1 LINFYNYKRIHRLAQ
16 LCIFVLISALPLYS
30 NAKDPDFGLSA
41 QPSVLSLSSLSSPT
55 LHLLLQKVTAD
66 HPQVKSQIQSLLAA
80 GMDRKITQQA
90 YWPTPSITM
99 ERAQTQGP
107 DPAYMG
113 SSQVLTFRLQ
123 QPLWTG
129 GRLTA
134 QSDKA
139 RITQAIE
146 HARLIE
152 IQQSLALKTLQAWA
166 DVVMAQRQQQVLQKS
181 EAVQTQLLQK
191 ITRRAEQGLSPLN
204 EVNYANLRLVQVRQ
218 DRLTALQ
225 QENQAWIRLTQWVP
239 EAKDLGQALF
249 NPDQKMGAA
258 DGLAMAHALNRQ
270 TLPHWEAISLANS
283 PLILRLEHGAQL
295 QLAELAE
302 KRAAL
307 QPEVYVRAEH
317 QRGSYTYA
325 NMPNSNRV
333 FVGLSASTG
342 AGLGLAY
349 QLAALQNKHD
359 GALEEIV
366 AARRSVL
373 EAIQTEFVNANA
385 RQSKAEMLLLNLES
399 SQEIQAAWERQFING
414 KKSWIDVMNAA
425 RETSQAELA
434 VIENEMAWL
443 QSLGR
448 LHIQAY
454 GTPAAYAESSP

>member
-1 LINFYNYKRIHRLAQ
+1 LINFHKYKRIYRLSL
-16 LCIFVLISALPLYS
+16 LCIFVLISAQPLYS
-30 NAKDPDFGLSA
+30 NAKDPEFGLVA
-41 QPSVLSLSSLSSPT
+41 QPSVFSVLSPLLP
-55 LHLLLQKVTAD
+55 LLLQKVTAE
-66 HPQVKSQIQSLLAA
+66 HPQVQSQIQNLQAA
-80 GMDRKITQQA
+80 GMEVKVTQQA
-90 YWPTPSITM
+90 YWPTPSMTL
-99 ERAQTQGP
+99 ERAQTQWP

-134 QSDKA
+134 QSNKA
-139 RITQAIE
+139 IATQAIE
-146 HARLIE
+146 QARLLE

-166 DVVMAQRQQQVLQKS
+166 EVVMAQRQQQVLEKS
-181 EAVQTQLLQK
+181 ETVQTQLLQK

-204 EVNYANLRLVQVRQ
+204 EVNYASLRLVQVRQ
-218 DRLTALQ
+218 DRFNALQ
-225 QENQAWIRLTQWVP
+225 QENQAWIRLSQWVP
-239 EAKDLGQALF
+239 EAKELGHSLF
-249 NPDQKMGAA
+249 NPGPQLGAM
-258 DGLAMAHALNRQ
+258 DGLARTQALGLQ
-270 TLPHWEAISLANS
+270 TLSHWETISLANS
-283 PLILRLEHGAQL
+283 PFILRLERVAQL

-302 KRAAL
+302 KRSAL

-317 QRGSYTYA
+317 QRGNYTYA
-325 NMPNSNRV
+325 NMPNTNRV

-359 GALEEIV
+359 GALQEIV

-373 EAIQTEFVNANA
+373 ETIQTDFVNANA
-385 RQSKAEMLLLNLES
+385 RQSKTEMLRLNLES

-414 KKSWIDVMNAA
+414 KKTWIDVMHAA

-448 LHIQAY
+448 MHIQAQ
-454 GTPAAYAESSP
+454 GATAWTAP